1 MTIDAKFRLRIKKD
15 STIAV
20 GPGKISLLEAVI
32 ETGSITAAAK
42 KLEMSYRRA
51 WLLIDEM
58 NRCMKKPLI
67 DTASGGKHGGGTTV
81 TSSGLELIKRYRSI
95 EREAAKATAK
105 EIRAISKMLVD

>member
-15 STIAV
+15 SIVAI

-81 TSSGLELIKRYRSI
+81 TSVGLELVKRYRSI
-95 EREAAKATAK
+95 EREAAA
-105 EIRAISKMLVD
+105 